1 MKITNFLVLCF
12 AVCTV
17 FATCLHVIRAD
28 DDVEVIDVEDDG
40 STSSS
45 GNVAPAEEDLLPS
58 YYNEIGL
65 QFLNGAELRA
75 RASTGGRRGITAT
88 KDIEPNSEV
97 MRVPISTIISMG
109 GIQQYPD
116 LTAAMTKLQVS
127 TTVGLAVLLTYE
139 HYHMGEASKYHKYL
153 ASLPK
158 GFGTVQYWQ
167 EEELK
172 TLIGSPLLGEAQTRA
187 RATQEDFNRL
197 KSALCSGDAPVMTE
211 EEFSFEHFSWAVG
224 NVFARSLLLSVEDTG
239 SMVPVLLPGFDEF
252 ELSVQNASQVKL
264 VNDSVVITSYLGA
277 KAGASI
283 VVHNGNKGNDA
294 LLLNHGTYVEGNPYD
309 GVPMNIRMSRDDP
322 LYDTKEKMIRTLG
335 MDVEQKFRLL
345 ANANGTVPSYM
356 MRSLRIQLMRF
367 KELDRFGVLARQNKP
382 VSLYNEAQVY
392 KTILL
397 ACDEMLKGYP
407 TNITTDD
414 AELRKFADSAKD
426 GEVRATRS
434 IVGVLQRRMEKQT
447 LLRTKIWV
455 YESWTKLLTEGDMSD
470 YLEHY

>member
-1 MKITNFLVLCF
+1 
-12 AVCTV
+12 
-17 FATCLHVIRAD
+17 
-28 DDVEVIDVEDDG
+28 
-40 STSSS
+40 
-45 GNVAPAEEDLLPS
+45 
-58 YYNEIGL
+58 
-65 QFLNGAELRA
+65 
-75 RASTGGRRGITAT
+75 
-88 KDIEPNSEV
+88 
-97 MRVPISTIISMG
+97 
-109 GIQQYPD
+109 
-116 LTAAMTKLQVS
+116 
-127 TTVGLAVLLTYE
+127 
-139 HYHMGEASKYHKYL
+139 
-153 ASLPK
+153 
-158 GFGTVQYWQ
+158 
-167 EEELK
+167 
-172 TLIGSPLLGEAQTRA
+172 
-187 RATQEDFNRL
+187 
-197 KSALCSGDAPVMTE
+197 MTE

-224 NVFARSLLLSVEDTG
+224 NVFARSLLLSIEDTG

-264 VNDSVVITSYLGA
+264 VNDSVIITSLLGA
-277 KAGASI
+277 KAGANI
-283 VVHNGNKGNDA
+283 VVNNGNKGNDG
-294 LLLNHGTYVEGNPYD
+294 LLLNHGTYVEGNPFD
-309 GVPMNIRMSRDDP
+309 GVPMNIRMSREDP

-335 MDVEQKFRLL
+335 MNVEQKFRLM

-367 KELDRFGVLARQNKP
+367 KELDRFGVVARENKP

-397 ACDEMLKGYP
+397 ACDEMLKSYP

-414 AELRKFADSAKD
+414 AELRKFAESAKD

>member
-1 MKITNFLVLCF
+1 
-12 AVCTV
+12 
-17 FATCLHVIRAD
+17 
-28 DDVEVIDVEDDG
+28 
-40 STSSS
+40 
-45 GNVAPAEEDLLPS
+45 
-58 YYNEIGL
+58 
-65 QFLNGAELRA
+65 
-75 RASTGGRRGITAT
+75 
-88 KDIEPNSEV
+88 
-97 MRVPISTIISMG
+97 
-109 GIQQYPD
+109 
-116 LTAAMTKLQVS
+116 
-127 TTVGLAVLLTYE
+127 
-139 HYHMGEASKYHKYL
+139 MGEASKYHKYL

-172 TLIGSPLLGEAQTRA
+172 TLVGSPLLGEAQTRA
-187 RATQEDFNRL
+187 RATQDDYNRL
-197 KSALCSGDAPVMTE
+197 KAALCSGDSPVMTE
-211 EEFSFEHFSWAVG
+211 EEFSFEHFSWAAG
-224 NVFARSLLLSVEDTG
+224 NVFARSLLLSIEDTG

-264 VNDSVVITSYLGA
+264 VNDSVIITSLLGA
-277 KAGASI
+277 KAGANI
-283 VVHNGNKGNDA
+283 VVNNGNKGNDG
-294 LLLNHGTYVEGNPYD
+294 LLLNHGTYVEGNPFD
-309 GVPMNIRMSRDDP
+309 GVPMNIRMSREDP

-335 MDVEQKFRLL
+335 MNVEQKFRLM

-367 KELDRFGVLARQNKP
+367 KELDRFGVVARENKP

-397 ACDEMLKGYP
+397 ACDEMLKSYP

-414 AELRKFADSAKD
+414 TELRKFAESAKD